1 MPNFEADTAST
12 ASAEKRQPRQ
22 SRLVKA
28 SLACDRL
35 GRFDVTLRNI
45 SVTGALVQGMREV
58 IPGTQFM
65 VGLSAD
71 LSVAAICRWCEADLM
86 GLEFAEP
93 LERDEGG
100 QLIAMAGV
108 FPVAEISVREH
119 QTSQIVS

>member
-45 SVTGALVQGMREV
+45 SETGV
-58 IPGTQFM
+58 
-65 VGLSAD
+65 
-71 LSVAAICRWCEADLM
+71 
-86 GLEFAEP
+86 
-93 LERDEGG
+93 GG
-100 QLIAMAGV
+100 QSPHVLQVGERLTVYLPGHQPMEGV
-108 FPVAEISVREH
+108 VRWVSDKRFGL
-119 QTSQIVS
+119 QTERTIEPARLPGDAADIVNPCNVSA